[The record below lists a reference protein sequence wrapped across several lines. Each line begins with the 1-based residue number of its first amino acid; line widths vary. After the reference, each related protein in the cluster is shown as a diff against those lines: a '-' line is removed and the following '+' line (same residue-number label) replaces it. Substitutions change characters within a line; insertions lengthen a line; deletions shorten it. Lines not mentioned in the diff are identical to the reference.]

1 VQMYTKN
8 PYIKALLLFI
18 QVLQLFII
26 VLLLLFKV
34 LLSLQYLLTY
44 SNAKNIAYTETVA
57 TY

>member
-1 VQMYTKN
+1 MYTKN
-8 PYIKALLLFI
+8 PYIIALLLFI

-34 LLSLQYLLTY
+34 LLSLQYLITN
-44 SNAKNIAYTETVA
+44 SNAKNFTYSETVA

>member
-1 VQMYTKN
+1 MYTKN